1 MRSLLGGV
9 CAAALVLGFAGGTRA
24 ETIEEA
30 LAPLLSVSK
39 KMKAAE
45 ADMNAAR
52 EKSREALGD
61 WFPKLDLTSSYGY
74 QRQFKGNATADT
86 SAPPRAFDAKIT
98 QLLWD
103 FGSTNKT
110 IDNARL
116 TFDQA
121 SAGRAAAENA
131 VLLEGLV
138 AYLDLLRRQKLLDFS
153 KGSEDNVK
161 RQTELEDARVQR
173 GSGFST
179 DVLQAKRQLAGA
191 QAARVRA
198 EGALATARN
207 RYLNVFDKLPERPQT
222 MAMPPLP
229 LDSLP
234 KTLNEVV
241 DIAGRENPQLKAAK
255 MSAEIARNNVSKT
268 VSDKF
273 APSINLVGEA
283 NHKNDYDGTLGQK
296 NDRLIK
302 VEAKYSFNLGLTA
315 INTLKASEYTL
326 TSTENKYGEA
336 LDNVQEQARNAW
348 QDLETARQNAAHLK
362 NEANIAAEFL
372 ELARKERAL
381 GRRSL
386 IDVLAGET
394 ALINASSDAASAE
407 TDIAIA
413 AFKLLSVM
421 GRLNTHVLGVAPRAQ
436 GVGAPAV
443 SAGEP
448 PPPAAAPVAPVV
460 ATPRG

>member
-1 MRSLLGGV
+1 MNNPIIRSALGGM
-9 CAAALVLGFAGGTRA
+9 CAAAIVFGFAGHTRA
-24 ETIEEA
+24 ETLDEV
-30 LAPLLSVSK
+30 LGSLLTVSK

-45 ADMNAAR
+45 ADMSAAR

-74 QRQFKGNATADT
+74 ERQFKGNATADT
-86 SAPPRAFDAKIT
+86 SVPPRAFDAKIT

-116 TFDQA
+116 TFEQA
-121 SAGRAAAENA
+121 QAGRAAAEQT
-131 VLLEGLV
+131 VILEGIV
-138 AYLDLLRRQKLLDFS
+138 AYLDLLRREKLLGFAR
-153 KGSEDNVK
+153 GSEDNVK

-179 DVLQAKRQLAGA
+179 DVLQSKRQLAGA
-191 QAARVRA
+191 QATRVRA
-198 EGALATARN
+198 EGAVQTARN

-222 MAMPPLP
+222 MVMPPLP
-229 LDSLP
+229 LDRLP
-234 KTLNEVV
+234 KTLNDVV

-273 APSINLVGEA
+273 APTINLVGES

-296 NDRLIK
+296 NNQLVK

-315 INTLKASEYTL
+315 INTLKASEYAL

-348 QDLETARQNAAHLK
+348 QDLETAKQNAEHLK
-362 NEANIAAEFL
+362 NEANIAGEFL

-407 TDIAIA
+407 ADVAIA
-413 AFKLLSVM
+413 AFKLLASM
-421 GRLNTHVLGVAPRAQ
+421 GRLNLETVKP
-436 GVGAPAV
+436 
-443 SAGEP
+443 
-448 PPPAAAPVAPVV
+448 
-460 ATPRG
+460 

>member
-1 MRSLLGGV
+1 MLPVKQSFIHSALAGV
-9 CAAALVLGFAGGTRA
+9 CAVALVLGFAGQARA
-24 ETIEEA
+24 ETLDEV
-30 LAPLLSVSK
+30 LPPLLTISK

-45 ADMNAAR
+45 ADVGGAR
-52 EKSREALGD
+52 EKAREALGD
-61 WFPKLDLTSSYGY
+61 WYPKLDLTSSYGHE
-74 QRQFKGNATADT
+74 RQFKGNDT
-86 SAPPRAFDAKIT
+86 KDTHVPPRAFDVKVT

-121 SAGRAAAENA
+121 TAGRAAAEQT
-131 VLLEGLV
+131 VILEGIV
-138 AYLDLLRRQKLLDFS
+138 AYLDLMRREKLLGFAR
-153 KGSEDNVK
+153 GSEDNVK

-198 EGALATARN
+198 EGAVQTARN

-222 MAMPPLP
+222 MAPPPLP
-229 LDSLP
+229 LDRLP
-234 KTLNEVV
+234 KALNDVV

-273 APSINLVGEA
+273 APTINLVGES
-283 NHKNDYDGTLGQK
+283 NHKNDYDGTIGQK
-296 NDRLIK
+296 NNQLIK
-302 VEAKYSFNLGLTA
+302 VEAKYSLNLGLTA
-315 INTLKASEYTL
+315 INTLKASEYAL
-326 TSTENKYGEA
+326 VSTENKYGEA
-336 LDNVQEQARNAW
+336 LDNVQEQSRNAW
-348 QDLETARQNAAHLK
+348 QEFETAKQNAEHLK

-407 TDIAIA
+407 TDVAISV
-413 AFKLLSVM
+413 FKLLSSM
-421 GRLNTHVLGVAPRAQ
+421 GRLNLDTVKP
-436 GVGAPAV
+436 
-443 SAGEP
+443 
-448 PPPAAAPVAPVV
+448 
-460 ATPRG
+460 

>member
-1 MRSLLGGV
+1 MTAAHNRLIRAALGGV
-9 CAAALVLGFAGGTRA
+9 CAAALVLGLAGPAGA
-24 ETIEEA
+24 ETLDEV
-30 LAPLLSVSK
+30 LGSLLTVSK

-52 EKSREALGD
+52 EKTREALGD

-74 QRQFKGNATADT
+74 ERQFKGNNTADT
-86 SAPPRAFDAKIT
+86 SVPPRSFDAKIT

-103 FGSTNKT
+103 FGSTNKS

-121 SAGRAAAENA
+121 SAGRAAAEQTTI
-131 VLLEGLV
+131 LEGIV
-138 AYLDLLRRQKLLDFS
+138 AYLDLLRRERLLGFAR
-153 KGSEDNVK
+153 GSEDNVK

-179 DVLQAKRQLAGA
+179 DVLQSKRQLAGA
-191 QAARVRA
+191 QATRVRA
-198 EGALATARN
+198 EGAVQVARN

-229 LDSLP
+229 LDRLP
-234 KTLNEVV
+234 KTLNDVV

-268 VSDKF
+268 ISDKF
-273 APSINLVGEA
+273 APTVNLVGES

-296 NDRLIK
+296 NNQLVK

-315 INTLKASEYTL
+315 INTLKASEYVL

-336 LDNVQEQARNAW
+336 MDNVLEQSRNAW
-348 QDLETARQNAAHLK
+348 QELETARQNAEHLR

-407 TDIAIA
+407 TDVAIA
-413 AFKLLSVM
+413 AFKLLAAM
-421 GRLNTHVLGVAPRAQ
+421 GRLNLETVKP
-436 GVGAPAV
+436 
-443 SAGEP
+443 
-448 PPPAAAPVAPVV
+448 
-460 ATPRG
+460 